1 MSMSWWNLLK
11 MSDEIEL
18 LVDQLD
24 DNEVVEISGTT
35 NANEIEIIVEIPI
48 DPRFIEWMSKTY
60 KIDLISSERRGTR
73 NKYKI
78 QAIGV

>member
-1 MSMSWWNLLK
+1 MSWGNLLK

>member
-1 MSMSWWNLLK
+1 MSWKSILK
-11 MSDEIEL
+11 MSSNIEWL
-18 LVDQLD
+18 IGQLD

-35 NANEIEIIVEIPI
+35 DANEIEIILEIPI
-48 DPRFIEWMSKTY
+48 DPRFIEWLNKKY

-78 QAIGV
+78 EALGA

>member
-1 MSMSWWNLLK
+1 MSWWNLLK
-11 MSDEIEL
+11 MSDEIEW

-48 DPRFIEWMSKTY
+48 DPRFIEC
-60 KIDLISSERRGTR
+60 SERRGTR

>member
-1 MSMSWWNLLK
+1 MSWKSILK
-11 MSDEIEL
+11 MSSNIEWL
-18 LVDQLD
+18 IEQLD

-35 NANEIEIIVEIPI
+35 DANEVEVILEIPI

-78 QAIGV
+78 EVIGA

>member
-1 MSMSWWNLLK
+1 MTWWNILK
-11 MSDEIEL
+11 MSDDIEW
-18 LVDQLD
+18 LVNQLD
-24 DNEVVEISGTT
+24 DNRVIEISGTT
-35 NANEIEIIVEIPI
+35 SANEVELIVEIPI

-78 QAIGV
+78 EVIGA

>member
-1 MSMSWWNLLK
+1 MSWWNLLK
-11 MSDEIEL
+11 MSDEIEW
-18 LVDQLD
+18 LVDQLG

>member
-1 MSMSWWNLLK
+1 MSWWNLLK
-11 MSDEIEL
+11 MSDEIEW